1 MNKEELVKAVSEQ
14 SQLTKD
20 SASKA
25 VDAILSTITGS
36 LKKGEPVN
44 LIGFGSFKV
53 SQRAAREGRNPQTG
67 QPLSIPAMKVPSF
80 TAGKSLKDAVKA

>member
-1 MNKEELVKAVSEQ
+1 MNKEELIKAVSEH

-20 SASKA
+20 HAGKA
-25 VDAILSTITGS
+25 VEAILATITGS

-67 QPLSIPAMKVPSF
+67 KPISIPATTVPSIS
-80 TAGKSLKDAVKA
+80 AGKSLKDAVKA